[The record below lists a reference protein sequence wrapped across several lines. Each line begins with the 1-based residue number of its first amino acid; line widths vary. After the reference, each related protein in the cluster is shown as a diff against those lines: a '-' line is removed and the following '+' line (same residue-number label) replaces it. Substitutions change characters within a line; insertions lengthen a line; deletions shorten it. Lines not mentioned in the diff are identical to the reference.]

1 MKETFPAGKLP
12 PAFLESLFGKLPAGD
27 SRVRIGPQVGEDAAV
42 IDMGDRYLVAKTD
55 PITFAADRIGWYL
68 VNINA
73 NDVACMG
80 ADPKWLLVTCLLP
93 ECGTDAEGV
102 EALFHDLSSACSELG
117 ISVCGGHTEVTLGLD
132 RPILVGQ
139 LLGEVDKDR
148 LVDKRNVRPGDVVL
162 LTKGIAVEGTC
173 VIARERA
180 GLLEKKVAKA
190 TLEKARGFLKDPG
203 ISVVKDAR
211 IALEAAGHNVHG
223 LHDPT
228 EGGLVQ
234 GVRELAMR
242 AGVGIRI
249 EWEKIPVLP
258 ETRMLAE
265 PFGIEPMGLLASGS
279 LLLGV
284 APVCERRVRDALGE
298 AGIPCTRIGTFSP
311 PEEGLRWVRGGRE
324 TALPEFPRDE
334 LVKAFD

>member
-1 MKETFPAGKLP
+1 MKETFSAGKLP
-12 PAFLESLFGKLPAGD
+12 PSFLESLFRKLPAGD

-93 ECGTDAEGV
+93 EHGTDAGCV
-102 EALFHDLSSACSELG
+102 EALFEDLSSACSELG

-148 LVDKRNVRPGDVVL
+148 FVDKRNVRPGDVVL

-180 GLLEKKVAKA
+180 RLLEEKVPGEILA
-190 TLEKARGFLKDPG
+190 KARGFLEDPG

-211 IALEAAGHNVHG
+211 VALEAAGPDVHG
-223 LHDPT
+223 MHDPT
-228 EGGLVQ
+228 EGGLFQ

-249 EWEKIPVLP
+249 EAWLVIWHSTKI
-258 ETRMLAE
+258 
-265 PFGIEPMGLLASGS
+265 
-279 LLLGV
+279 GV
-284 APVCERRVRDALGE
+284 RKVNGVVFKLRRHRAIDAGH
-298 AGIPCTRIGTFSP
+298 
-311 PEEGLRWVRGGRE
+311 
-324 TALPEFPRDE
+324 
-334 LVKAFD
+334 